1 MAGGLSGGLAAC
13 SLFSRGEEGEHAAGC
28 GGSPQMSA
36 GKRRVHTEPM
46 TRGPTGAG
54 HHHPSTVRLTPDS
67 VLGRL
72 VTAAPAGLRPYLKLA
87 RVDRPTGYWLLL
99 WPCWWS
105 LALAAPLDEPL
116 RWWQMALFLIG
127 AIVMRAAGCVWND
140 ILDRDLDA
148 KVARTRDRPLPAG
161 EVRLGQAVVFLL
173 FLLLA
178 GLAVLLRF
186 NRSTVILGA
195 ASLLLV
201 AVYPLMKRFTNWPQ
215 AVLGLTFTWGA
226 LMGWAAVHGRLDPPA
241 FLLYAASFFWAL
253 GYDTIYALQDARD
266 DAVAGIRSSAR
277 ALGDYTRAGV
287 AIFYAFSWLLMAAA
301 AVAADLP
308 PVTVALLL
316 PALAHLLWQVRRLD
330 PADAALALKLF
341 RANGAFG
348 WLPFVAFA
356 LGRSVLRT

>member
-1 MAGGLSGGLAAC
+1 MTAKRNGAGGGAEGGADL
-13 SLFSRGEEGEHAAGC
+13 
-28 GGSPQMSA
+28 
-36 GKRRVHTEPM
+36 
-46 TRGPTGAG
+46 
-54 HHHPSTVRLTPDS
+54 RLTPDS
-67 VLGRL
+67 VLGSL
-72 VTAAPAGLRPYLKLA
+72 VAAAPARLRPYLKLA

-105 LALAAPLDEPL
+105 LALAAPLDQPL

-127 AIVMRAAGCVWND
+127 AVVMRAAGCVWND

-148 KVARTRDRPLPAG
+148 RVARTRDRPLPAG
-161 EVRLGQAVVFLL
+161 EVSVRAAIVFLCL
-173 FLLLA
+173 LLLA
-178 GLAVLLRF
+178 GLAVLLQF
-186 NRSTVILGA
+186 NRFTVILGA
-195 ASLLLV
+195 SSLLLV
-201 AVYPLMKRFTNWPQ
+201 AVYPLMKRITDWPQ

-241 FLLYAASFFWAL
+241 FLLYGASFFWAL

-277 ALGDYTRAGV
+277 ALGPWTKAGV
-287 AIFYAFSWLLMAAA
+287 LIFYALTWLMMAAA
-301 AVAADLP
+301 AIAAGLP
-308 PVTVALLL
+308 PVTIGLLL

-330 PADAALALKLF
+330 PADPALALKLF

-356 LGRSVLRT
+356 LGRGVLAA